1 MPRYKP
7 SKGSKRFRLIQLRS
21 KEAIVVS
28 QDVRREN
35 ADFCTESLFLA
46 DRICHATEIQVP
58 ETLVNEEPVHLS
70 EHFDSL
76 IKRSLLYEIAKPVVE
91 SIVSSISKAITATG
105 TLGRKTTWGSE
116 RKVPFLE
123 HIFARV
129 RASLDVWAIYKKSA
143 ENIDSII
150 LDNAVAFI
158 EALSLSSVGD
168 TNFTSN
174 QYVRSNV
181 LEALMCTFLT
191 SHRKVATRLKINRL
205 SVPQLIIKW
214 KEFDKIK
221 CKAHNKKSTHVE

>member
-58 ETLVNEEPVHLS
+58 ETLVYEELVHLP
-70 EHFDSL
+70 EHCVSL

-129 RASLDVWAIYKKSA
+129 RASLDV
-143 ENIDSII
+143 
-150 LDNAVAFI
+150 
-158 EALSLSSVGD
+158 
-168 TNFTSN
+168 
-174 QYVRSNV
+174 
-181 LEALMCTFLT
+181 
-191 SHRKVATRLKINRL
+191 
-205 SVPQLIIKW
+205 
-214 KEFDKIK
+214 
-221 CKAHNKKSTHVE
+221 